1 MSLTKSSPAY
11 ERWAE
16 EQREDLEHSHTE
28 YMESLYLRGR
38 TRKPQRFP
46 ADDEQPETKP
56 AERHNTMNNGT
67 RII

>member
-28 YMESLYLRGR
+28 YLESLYLRGR

-46 ADDEQPETKP
+46 ADDEHTETKP
-56 AERHNTMNNGT
+56 AERHNSTK
-67 RII
+67 R

>member
-1 MSLTKSSPAY
+1 MSLTQSSPAY

-28 YMESLYLRGR
+28 YLESLYLRGR
-38 TRKPQRFP
+38 QRFP
-46 ADDEQPETKP
+46 ADDEHTETKP

>member
-1 MSLTKSSPAY
+1 MSLTKSSTAY

-16 EQREDLEHSHTE
+16 EQREDLEHSYEE
-28 YMESLYLRGR
+28 YLESLYLSR
-38 TRKPQRFP
+38 QRFP
-46 ADDEQPETKP
+46 ADDEHTETKP

>member
-1 MSLTKSSPAY
+1 MSLTKGSPAY

-28 YMESLYLRGR
+28 YLESLYLRGR
-38 TRKPQRFP
+38 QRFP
-46 ADDEQPETKP
+46 ADDEHTETKP

-67 RII
+67 RNNN

>member
-1 MSLTKSSPAY
+1 MSLTKSSTAY

-16 EQREDLEHSHTE
+16 EQREDLEHSYEE
-28 YMESLYLRGR
+28 YLESLYLS
-38 TRKPQRFP
+38 RKRFP
-46 ADDEQPETKP
+46 ADDEHTETKP

>member
-28 YMESLYLRGR
+28 YLESLYLRGR
-38 TRKPQRFP
+38 QRFP
-46 ADDEQPETKP
+46 ADDEQPEHKT